1 MREIKF
7 RAWDPESDDNGY
19 MVYSDGRDK
28 KNWPC
33 GYGFWFDNENKLVCR
48 WYEDYDDSF
57 GCTQENSGSLAD
69 IMQFTGLCDKKG
81 KEIYER
87 DVLDVK
93 LYDWSRADSVIA
105 RQNVVIEFRDGCFG
119 FEWGFRKEFTRIKD
133 FSLATFEVIGN
144 VHENPDLLEQQ
155 PCG

>member
-33 GYGFWFDNENKLVCR
+33 GYDFWFDNENKLVCR
-48 WYEDYDDSF
+48 WHEDYDDSF
-57 GCTQENSGSLAD
+57 GYTQENSGSLAN
-69 IMQFTGLCDKKG
+69 IMQFTGLLDKNG
-81 KEIYER
+81 KEIYEGDIFKTR
-87 DVLDVK
+87 SGVVAVVE
-93 LYDWSRADSVIA
+93 YDEKNSRFLGWTVE
-105 RQNVVIEFRDGCFG
+105 RE
-119 FEWGFRKEFTRIKD
+119 RKIVYVGRGP
-133 FSLATFEVIGN
+133 AVEVIGN
-144 VHENPDLLEQQ
+144 IHENPELLEQQ